1 MSAVPTPSTPAAPD
15 ASTGSSTLLT
25 AKFKVYKQSGT
36 EDVAV
41 SYNPNS
47 LTFEKK
53 PKIASIPIP
62 GLDSPLQQFVRGE
75 SETLSVDLF
84 FDTTETGMKS
94 GATSVTTLTDAFYG
108 LIKIDPTTHA
118 PPIVEFI
125 WGSKFPGDSLPTM
138 YQNQRR
144 TTFKGLVTS
153 VKQEF
158 KLFAPDG
165 TPLRAKLTIALNEYK
180 PLHEQ
185 LSQLNLQSPDHTRVH
200 ILSAHETLA
209 SVAQT
214 YYLNFAYW
222 KTIADENNIDD
233 PRRLEPGTALVIPP
247 LT

>member
-1 MSAVPTPSTPAAPD
+1 MGGAPPSAAGVSI
-15 ASTGSSTLLT
+15 GSSSLLN

-36 EDVAV
+36 EEIEVN
-41 SYNPNS
+41 YNPNS

-53 PKIASIPIP
+53 PKIATIPIP
-62 GLDSPLQQFVRGE
+62 GLDSPLQQFVRGDL
-75 SETLSVDLF
+75 ETLIVELF
-84 FDTTETGMKS
+84 FDTTENGMKS
-94 GATSVTTLTDAFYG
+94 GATSVTIKTDAFYG

-118 PPIVEFI
+118 PPICEFI
-125 WGSKFPGDSLPTM
+125 WGAKFPGDSLPAM

-165 TPLRAKLTIALNEYK
+165 TPLRAKITLALNEYK

-185 LSQLNLQSPDHTRVH
+185 LAQLNLQSPDHTRVH

-214 YYLNFAYW
+214 YYLNFASW
-222 KTIADENNIDD
+222 KTIAAANNIDD

-247 LT
+247 IR